1 MTFFNRARF
10 LALSFA
16 LSFAVAALAFGAAI
30 QAQEPGKNPVVALV
44 DGAEIRLSDVEAV
57 RGQLPPQAQNYP
69 METLFNFIIGNMVN
83 TRLVAAEARRTGL
96 NDNAAVKRRL
106 ASIEAQV
113 LEQEFMNR
121 KLEGAVTDAALQA
134 RYQEFLKENAPG
146 EEVHARH
153 ILVKTEAAAKA
164 IIKQLQGGADFEKL
178 AKEKSTGPSG
188 KNGGDL
194 GYFTFERMVPPFS
207 KAALQLKP
215 GSITQAPVK
224 TRFGW
229 HIIKSEDKRATKPPS
244 FAATKTQMAEEVRKN
259 FSDEIIEGLKK
270 NAKIEI
276 FGPQGRQKK

>member
-1 MTFFNRARF
+1 MTLFNRAG
-10 LALSFA
+10 LMV

-30 QAQEPGKNPVVALV
+30 QAQEPAKNPVVALV
-44 DGAEIRLSDVEAV
+44 NGTEIRLSDVEAV

-69 METLFNFIIGNMVN
+69 METLFNLIIGNMVN
-83 TRLVAAEARRTGL
+83 TRLIAAEARRTGL
-96 NDNAAVKRRL
+96 DDNAAVKRRL

-113 LEQEFMNR
+113 LEQEYMNA
-121 KLEGAVTDAALQA
+121 KLEGAVTDAALRA

-164 IIKQLQGGADFEKL
+164 IIKQLQGGAKFEKL
-178 AKEKSTGPSG
+178 AREKSTGPSG

-207 KAALQLKP
+207 QAAFQLKP
-215 GSITQAPVK
+215 GRYTERPVK

-229 HIIKSEDKRATKPPS
+229 HIIKSEDKRSTKPPS

-259 FSDEIIEGLKK
+259 FSDEIIKGLKK

>member
-106 ASIEAQV
+106 ASIEAQA

-207 KAALQLKP
+207 KAAFQLKP

>member
-1 MTFFNRARF
+1 MRFFNRARF

-164 IIKQLQGGADFEKL
+164 IIKQLQGGADFEKR

-207 KAALQLKP
+207 KAAFQLKP

>member
-83 TRLVAAEARRTGL
+83 PRLVAAEARRTGL

-207 KAALQLKP
+207 KAAFQLKP

>member
-1 MTFFNRARF
+1 MMFFNRARF

-207 KAALQLKP
+207 KAAFQLKP

>member
-207 KAALQLKP
+207 KAAFQLKP

>member
-113 LEQEFMNR
+113 LEQEYMNA

-207 KAALQLKP
+207 KAAFQLKP

>member
-44 DGAEIRLSDVEAV
+44 DGAEIRLSDGEAV

-207 KAALQLKP
+207 KAAFQLKP

>member
-1 MTFFNRARF
+1 
-10 LALSFA
+10 
-16 LSFAVAALAFGAAI
+16 
-30 QAQEPGKNPVVALV
+30 
-44 DGAEIRLSDVEAV
+44 
-57 RGQLPPQAQNYP
+57 
-69 METLFNFIIGNMVN
+69 MVN

-207 KAALQLKP
+207 KAAFQLKP